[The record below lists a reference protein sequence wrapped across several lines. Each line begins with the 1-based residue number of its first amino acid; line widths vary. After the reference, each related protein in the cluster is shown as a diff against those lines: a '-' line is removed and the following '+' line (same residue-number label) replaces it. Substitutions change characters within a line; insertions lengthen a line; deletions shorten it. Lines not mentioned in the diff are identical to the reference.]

1 MTVSVTIPFEYTLS
15 PLKLTR
21 GDSNKQSFFG
31 FTFSYWKAK
40 RYMMSVELPLS
51 TKIFLVLN
59 PSIMSMITKGLSR
72 GCFTPHASSF
82 KKTIPGLSL
91 RPSLVL
97 GLTHCMDAI
106 HLSLLCFL

>member
-1 MTVSVTIPFEYTLS
+1 
-15 PLKLTR
+15 
-21 GDSNKQSFFG
+21 
-31 FTFSYWKAK
+31 
-40 RYMMSVELPLS
+40 MMSVELPLS

-91 RPSLVL
+91 RPFVGAWTNSLHGCYSPVSVV
-97 GLTHCMDAI
+97 
-106 HLSLLCFL
+106 LSLET